1 MIRVTGLVKRYG
13 PVRAVDGVDLH
24 VAAGEVVALLGPN
37 GAGKSTTIKAITGML
52 RPTRGAIEILGHDL
66 AKRPIDAK
74 RAFGYVPDRP
84 YLYPKLTGREIL
96 RFLVRLRRVEDG
108 EARGEA
114 LLGTFGLA
122 DAADALIETYS
133 HGMRQRLTFVCALLH
148 RPPVLVIDEPMVG
161 LDPRGARDV
170 RTLMRRHADEG
181 GAVLMTTHSMEV
193 AQAVADRVLV
203 MAKGRVA
210 AHGTM
215 RELRERVGREDAD
228 LEAIFLQI
236 TDEELD
242 ARRSASVMGEGA
254 EALSGPQERPPGTP
268 RGTPGGTPRGTSD
281 VGEPGGST
289 RP

>member
-1 MIRVTGLVKRYG
+1 MIRVSGLVKRYG
-13 PVRAVDGVDLH
+13 PVHAVDGVDLH

-52 RPTRGAIEILGHDL
+52 RPTRGVVEILGHDL

-84 YLYPKLTGREIL
+84 YLYPKLTGRELL

-108 EARGEA
+108 EAHGEA
-114 LLGTFGLA
+114 LLASFGLA

-133 HGMRQRLTFVCALLH
+133 HGMRQRLTFVSALLH
-148 RPPVLVIDEPMVG
+148 RPPALVIDEPMVG

-170 RTLMRRHADEG
+170 RALMRSHADDG
-181 GAVLMTTHSMEV
+181 GAVLLTTHSMEV

-203 MAKGRVA
+203 MAKGRIA

-215 RELRERVGREDAD
+215 AELRARVGRDDAD

-236 TDEELD
+236 TDEDLD
-242 ARRSASVMGEGA
+242 ARHDVVAGA
-254 EALSGPQERPPGTP
+254 NDAL
-268 RGTPGGTPRGTSD
+268 PGGPAPD
-281 VGEPGGST
+281 P
-289 RP
+289 PHA